1 MSRTIRSTIAQQTVS
16 ILEAGHYTAPSG
28 RKVELADAIKHA
40 LAGTTLHENEVSAT
54 VSISPA
60 LAQTKIEV
68 TPETTFEAS
77 ARLAAQPDGPIACL
91 NFASAKNPGG
101 GFLTGAQAQEECLA
115 RSSALYHCLLSQPA
129 YYERNRANRS
139 TLYLDL
145 LIYSPDVPFFRDDAG
160 QLLEKPVFAS
170 VITAPAPNRGALAD
184 NEPQSLPLVEPTLA
198 RRAAMV
204 LSVAAG
210 KRVKRLILGAWG
222 CGVFR
227 NDPRMVAQCFA
238 AYLDKGGKFA
248 GCFDEVVFAI
258 YDKSENRATYSAFAE
273 VFANR

>member
-1 MSRTIRSTIAQQTVS
+1 MSRTNRTTIARETVT

-28 RKVELADAIKHA
+28 RKVDISDAIKRA
-40 LAGTTLHENEVSAT
+40 VAGTTFHEGEVSQA
-54 VSISPA
+54 VPIMPA
-60 LAQTKIEV
+60 QGETQLEV
-68 TPETTFEAS
+68 TPETTFQAI
-77 ARLAAQPDGPIACL
+77 ARLSSQHGGPIACL

-115 RSSALYHCLLSQPA
+115 RASALYHCLLAQPA

-145 LIYSPDVPFFRDDAG
+145 VIYSPEVPFFRDDAG
-160 QLLEKPVFAS
+160 QLLEQPVFAS
-170 VITAPAPNRGALAD
+170 VITAPAPNRGAITD
-184 NEPQSLPLVEPTLA
+184 NEPQNLPLVDPTLA
-198 RRAAMV
+198 RRAAVV
-204 LSVAAG
+204 LSVAASKG
-210 KRVKRLILGAWG
+210 VKRLILGAWG

-227 NDPRMVAQCFA
+227 NDPRMVARSFA

-258 YDKSENRATYSAFAE
+258 YDNSENQATYKAFAE
-273 VFANR
+273 VF